1 MSKNALI
8 IDRGR
13 LDGVFRSG
21 FLAQIYKLKKNSDS
35 IVLADKFI
43 NDKKFSIYKDMGINK
58 FISYDPK
65 GKILK
70 TYF

>member
-21 FLAQIYKLKKNSDS
+21 FLAQIYKLKK
-35 IVLADKFI
+35 IAIQLF
-43 NDKKFSIYKDMGINK
+43 
-58 FISYDPK
+58 
-65 GKILK
+65 
-70 TYF
+70 